1 MITYILLSLLQLS
14 TSSSHVGE
22 DMDGEDRNADYME
35 GEDTDGEHIDSDED
49 LDGIGCTEDTDE
61 DEEMDG
67 DDDNANVGSNSGG
80 RSTNSMVNMV
90 I

>member
-1 MITYILLSLLQLS
+1 
-14 TSSSHVGE
+14 
-22 DMDGEDRNADYME
+22 MDGEDTDADYIE
-35 GEDTDGEHIDSDED
+35 GEDTDGEHTDSDED

-90 I
+90 IGSMVVGVGRYIDGLPFCLLNI